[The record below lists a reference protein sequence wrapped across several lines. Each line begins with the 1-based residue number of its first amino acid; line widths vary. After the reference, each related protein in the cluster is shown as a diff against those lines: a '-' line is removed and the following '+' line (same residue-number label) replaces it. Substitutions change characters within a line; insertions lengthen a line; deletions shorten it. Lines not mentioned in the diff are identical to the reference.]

1 MRKNAGSRRLELRV
15 AKGLLA
21 PVFERLDSKHAPI
34 AIIAVALL
42 LSATSLSAGR
52 SLDDWVFAVVNR
64 GQGAA
69 LGLPNEPWDCFT
81 FASGDPIQN
90 GSLMDRGLLLPWWTD
105 PQLRLAFFRPLAAV
119 THVLD
124 ETWWPA
130 HPAFLHAHN
139 LFWFGILLAAVC
151 AVYRKLAGDWQ
162 VSNLALA
169 LYAWDDARGATLS
182 WIANRNALI
191 SGALGCACIAA
202 HVLWRRGNRHSYGLL
217 AWLLFV
223 LSCLASEL
231 AVGALAYLIAYAVFL
246 DGASRRS
253 RILSVLGY
261 VLWTVGWRV
270 GWSVAGYGAR
280 GSGAYIDPLS
290 DPLGFLASA
299 PLRWLC
305 LLQGQLG
312 LIPADFGFLAPSG
325 DRLLWAVAA
334 VATLTAAVLL
344 LRPCVTDPLG
354 RFWLGGALLAL
365 LPMAAT
371 IPSDRL
377 LLFVGLGF
385 TALLARALR
394 LRLAGVA
401 ETPRAAKSL
410 VATCFLPLVFLAI
423 HGVVAPLLLP
433 FRAAQMGRMARAE
446 QQALQDLRAQAG
458 PLGKTVI
465 ILNAP
470 SVVLASYSLAQLK
483 TEGLPTSPR
492 LHVLSAADS
501 AVVVTRTGPLEL
513 SMRAERGFLRTNLE
527 RLYRAIPASLGT
539 QGPVELPQLKAEV
552 AESFA
557 DGHPRVVRFTLEGRL
572 TDYVFVCWKEGRFS
586 GCPLP
591 AAGQQLHL
599 PTDDLG
605 RVLFATA
612 AAVEPSGARGVKP

>member
-1 MRKNAGSRRLELRV
+1 V
-15 AKGLLA
+15 AKRLLA
-21 PVFERLDSKHAPI
+21 TAFEWLNAKHAPF
-34 AIIAVALL
+34 AIIALALL
-42 LSATSLSAGR
+42 LSTTSLSAGR
-52 SLDDWVFAVVNR
+52 SLDDWIFAVVNR
-64 GQGAA
+64 GEGAA
-69 LGLPNEPWDCFT
+69 LGLPKQAWDCFT
-81 FASGDPIQN
+81 FATGDSAQN
-90 GSLMDRGLLLPWWTD
+90 AALMDRGLLLPWWTD
-105 PQLRLAFFRPLAAV
+105 PELRLAFFRPLAAA

-124 ETWWPA
+124 EAWWPA
-130 HPAFLHAHN
+130 RPAFLHAHN
-139 LFWFGILLAAVC
+139 LFWFGTLLAAVC

-162 VSNLALA
+162 ISNMALA

-191 SGALGCACIAA
+191 SGALGCGCIAA
-202 HVLWRRGNRHSYGLL
+202 HVLWRRGNRHGYGLL
-217 AWLLFV
+217 AWVLFV

-231 AVGALAYLIAYAVFL
+231 FVGALAYLIAYAVVL

-253 RILSVLGY
+253 RVLSVLGY
-261 VLWTVGWRV
+261 VLTTLGWRI

-325 DRLLWAVAA
+325 DRLLWSVTAI
-334 VATLTAAVLL
+334 ATLAGAAVLI
-344 LRPCVTDPLG
+344 RPCLADPLG

-385 TALLARALR
+385 MALLARAFR

-401 ETPRAAKSL
+401 ETPRAANSRV
-410 VATCFLPLVFLAI
+410 VACVLPLVFLAL
-423 HGVVAPLLLP
+423 HGAVAPLLLP

-446 QQALQDLRAQAG
+446 QQAVQDLRAQAG
-458 PLGKTVI
+458 PLGKTVV

-470 SVVLASYSLAQLK
+470 SVVLASYAQAQLK
-483 TEGLPTSPR
+483 TQGLPTIAK
-492 LHVLSAADS
+492 LYVLSAADS
-501 AVVVTRTGPLEL
+501 TVVVTRTGPSEL
-513 SMRAERGFLRTNLE
+513 SMRAERGFLRTHLE
-527 RLYRAIPASLGT
+527 RLYRAMPASLAVRGR
-539 QGPVELPQLKAEV
+539 VELAQLSAEV
-552 AESFA
+552 TEWLA
-557 DGHPRVVRFTLEGRL
+557 DGHPRAVRFTLNRQL
-572 TDYVFVCWKEGRFS
+572 SDYAFVCWTEGKFR

-591 AAGQQLHL
+591 AAGEQLRL
-599 PTDDLG
+599 PAQDLG
-605 RVLFATA
+605 RVLFATKA
-612 AAVEPSGARGVKP
+612 P